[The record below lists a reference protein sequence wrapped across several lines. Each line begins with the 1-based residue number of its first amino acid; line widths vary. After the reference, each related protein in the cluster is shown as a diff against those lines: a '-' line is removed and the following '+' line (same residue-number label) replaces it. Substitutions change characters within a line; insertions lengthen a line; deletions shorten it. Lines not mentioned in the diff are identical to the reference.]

1 MGVAQRSVNGCNAR
15 VVDSY
20 GPHEQKCV
28 YLNTTRL
35 NYCRYLLFRSLRL
48 IIGLIKDIDL
58 NMKIIL

>member
-1 MGVAQRSVNGCNAR
+1 MGAAQHSVNGCTAR

-35 NYCRYLLFRSLRL
+35 NYYHYLLFRYV
-48 IIGLIKDIDL
+48 
-58 NMKIIL
+58 